1 MGLKNIKPED
11 IKAILGIQEDFQ
23 NIDEFCDYLEPCV
36 FGAENTNIRVS
47 IRKLI
52 RKIAPEEKPMQ
63 KTFVENVEWIRSNCF
78 IGEQSTGQETKEKD
92 DEGEK
97 VQNCVPETD
106 FEEIMYD
113 FETNI
118 YKDTSPLEEELDY
131 SEGISLREGGI
142 ITQH

>member
-1 MGLKNIKPED
+1 MGNSQQ
-11 IKAILGIQEDFQ
+11 G
-23 NIDEFCDYLEPCV
+23 
-36 FGAENTNIRVS
+36 R
-47 IRKLI
+47 R
-52 RKIAPEEKPMQ
+52 Q
-63 KTFVENVEWIRSNCF
+63 K
-78 IGEQSTGQETKEKD
+78 KKD

-142 ITQH
+142 ITQQKEFQIYVNNDGLELDTRKVLIVESEGNQVLALGHLSRHVTRLIM